1 MPRWQPPAR
10 PGVTCWLAGP
20 PACLAAYKLNAAA
33 GSAPT
38 LDAPAAHRPPQIPAS
53 DIVGATT
60 SGSQLVIWHAPLAT
74 KAGAEKPVRRVR
86 RSPPLLLDGG
96 PAAAEQAA
104 AHLRRTCCWRGRPA
118 PPRLLVVVNPASGP
132 GK

>member
-10 PGVTCWLAGP
+10 AGATCWL
-20 PACLAAYKLNAAA
+20 PARMPGCTQAERRRRQR
-33 GSAPT
+33 APT
-38 LDAPAAHRPPQIPAS
+38 LDAPAARRPPQIPAS

-60 SGSQLVIWHAPLAT
+60 SGAQLVIWHAPLAT
-74 KAGAEKPVRRVR
+74 KAGAEKPARRVR